1 MNDAVLKKIFE
12 KIGLE
17 STTELSDCSVENVY
31 FGEKSKCIELDLSFE
46 NVPPIYP
53 LYRMNKALKEGL
65 VQIGACKKVLINYD
79 YKNKVINEE
88 HLKTFYE
95 FTIEKLAEKKFIFQ
109 TLINFQTNFFENK
122 ILVYIGDEK
131 EVESVNQLLSVVN
144 ASFCALGINFVKI
157 NAILNESVESIKQH
171 ITDSFTTDLSTA
183 IINSKNK
190 PKDKTE
196 EKEKTYKP
204 VKNKSNLN
212 GKPVSIATVPS
223 SENELVDYK
232 QKYNS
237 LYFLIEGVIR
247 TSNINVTASGYRIYE
262 GTVVDDTSSI
272 KIKTFISE
280 SRGESEEFYR
290 KRASADNKVRVYGL
304 AAYDNF
310 SRDVVIKIFEIISYG
325 EYKEEEVFK
334 DDAPIKRVEL
344 HAHSKMTFL
353 DSVLSIKSYV
363 QRAKQYGHTAIA
375 LTDKNTVQGLGD
387 LNSLATKA
395 KIKPIFGIEAYYV
408 NEKNLNPAFTDEDIP
423 LKDAVYTVLDFETT
437 GINTTYNEIIEIGAA
452 KVYRGEIID
461 KFSTFINPRRNIPA
475 HITKLTTITNDDVRN
490 APFIEEVLP
499 KFMEFIKGTI
509 LVAQNANFDI
519 GQLKHNIKKLNYEY
533 ENYPVIDTMQIG
545 RAKYSHLMKRFNL
558 EELCKAFNV
567 VLETHHRAID
577 DSIATA
583 EIFIKMLND
592 LANDGITNYNQINN
606 IVDVNTMLKFTRPTH
621 ITMLA
626 LNRKGLVNINR
637 MVSDAHTNHIAKT
650 PKFVRSVI
658 DKHRE
663 GILIGSGCL
672 NGEIFETALNKDYED
687 ILKLIDFY
695 DFIEVQPLSCYSSLV
710 EKNNDEMTYE
720 KIRNVVKRIIK
731 AAGEKNKMVVATG
744 DVHELDP
751 KDTIFRN
758 IIYDKPLIG
767 GGIHEYNGLDKLP
780 KSHYRNTEEMLK
792 EFEYLG
798 TELAYEIVVTNSN
811 KIADQVEIYN
821 LFPEELFAP
830 GDDFMSKFGIPS
842 AIEDLKR
849 LTYETAKNT
858 YGDPLPQIIV
868 DRLNKELGS
877 IIKYKYGSIY
887 YIAYLLVKHSRDA
900 GYVVGSRGSVGSSL
914 VATFM
919 GITEV
924 NSLAP
929 HYVCPHCKFSAFKYT
944 KDELEKYTLKPEELE
959 LQEFLKE
966 YDSGLDLPKKICPIC
981 GKEMEGNGVNIPFE
995 TFLGF
1000 KGDKVPD
1007 IDLNFSGEYQARAH
1021 AFCREIFGVENT
1033 FRGGTIGTIA
1043 KRTAENYIKDYYVKR
1058 GKVLRNCEVE
1068 NMTENIMGIKRQTGQ
1083 HPGGI
1088 VVVPEGVDVNEVTP
1102 VQFPADDVTS
1112 DWKTTHIDYHKFE
1125 SNLLKLDILGHDD
1138 PTMMRYLMNFV
1149 DEHPEEFPFKTVEEI
1164 PLNDENVLKMFS
1176 GIDIL
1181 GVTYDQVLSKVGS
1194 TGLPEFGTNLTKE
1207 MCYEI
1212 KPSNISDLIR
1222 ISGLSHGTMV
1232 WNGNEREYFLGKKPG
1247 VPAIPIKN
1255 LICCRD
1261 DIMETLIEAGLPSQ
1275 NAFKIME
1282 SVRKGR
1288 GVDAENEA
1296 LMRKYDVPE
1305 WYIQICKDIQ
1315 YLFPKAHATAYV
1327 IMALRIAWFKYY
1339 KPLYFYSGFFSKRT
1353 DFFEVQTLQGGYE
1366 AVRARTEELEAKYGN
1381 LELSEDDESQA
1392 KVAKGDSGGGS
1403 VVKQKKLLV
1412 GLKVALEMMA
1422 RGYGFIGVNINKSDA
1437 LNFKI
1442 EGNNL
1447 IIPFKAID
1455 SFGENTANSIVQ
1467 KRGDAPF
1474 TSINDAIRR
1483 GHISPSL
1490 HDKLAQVGA
1499 FDGLPKEDKL
1509 GIFKYIDDKK
1519 D

>member
-1 MNDAVLKKIFE
+1 MKDVVLNKLFQLIGFKGEEALDECKVTNVSFVE
-12 KIGLE
+12 KTRTLE
-17 STTELSDCSVENVY
+17 IN
-31 FGEKSKCIELDLSFE
+31 LSFT
-46 NVPPIYP
+46 NIPPVQS

-65 VQIGACKKVLINYD
+65 VSIKAAKKVIINYD
-79 YKNKVINEE
+79 YNVKVLNETV
-88 HLKTFYE
+88 LKEYYE
-95 FTIEKLAEKKFIFQ
+95 FIIAKLSEKNFIYNSLLKFTCEYTENYIRVLVGD
-109 TLINFQTNFFENK
+109 TLEMDSINAM
-122 ILVYIGDEK
+122 LM
-131 EVESVNQLLSVVN
+131 LVN
-144 ASFCALGINFVKI
+144 ASFCALGIDFISIK
-157 NAILNESVESIKQH
+157 AILNEKIDSIKKK
-171 ITDSFTTDLSTA
+171 IEDSFEGDLNDA
-183 IINSKNK
+183 ISKNNSKPAK
-190 PKDKTE
+190 KEDKET
-196 EKEKTYKP
+196 TYKP

-212 GKPVSIATVPS
+212 GKPFDISLVPS
-223 SENELVDYK
+223 TENELVEYK
-232 QKYNS
+232 QKYGS
-237 LYFLIEGVIR
+237 LYFLIEGVVKS
-247 TSNINVTASGYRIYE
+247 SNITVTPSSYRIYE
-262 GTVVDDTSSI
+262 GTVVDKSGSI
-272 KIKTFISE
+272 KIKTFITE
-280 SRGESEEFYR
+280 GRGESEEFYR
-290 KRASADNKVRVYGL
+290 KRASANNKVRAYGL
-304 AAYDNF
+304 AAYDTY

-325 EYKEEEVFK
+325 EFVEEAEYS
-334 DDAPIKRVEL
+334 DNAHIKRVEL

-353 DSVLSIKSYV
+353 DSVLSIEDYV
-363 QRAKQYGHTAIA
+363 KRAKQYGHKAIA
-375 LTDKNTVQGLGD
+375 LTDKNTVQGLGE
-387 LNSLATKA
+387 LNSLTKKA
-395 KIKPIFGIEAYYV
+395 KIKPIYGIEAHYI
-408 NEKNLNPAFTDEDIP
+408 NEKDLNPAFSNEDID
-423 LKDAVYTVLDFETT
+423 LRDAYYTVLDFETT
-437 GINTTYNEIIEIGAA
+437 GINTTYNEIIEIGAV
-452 KVYRGEIID
+452 KVYKGKIID
-461 KFSTFINPRRNIPA
+461 QFSTFVNPRRNISQT
-475 HITKLTTITNDDVRN
+475 ITNLTTITNDDVRN
-490 APFIEEVLP
+490 APFIEDLMP
-499 KFMEFIKGTI
+499 KFLEFIRGTI
-509 LVAQNANFDI
+509 IVAQNAKFDI
-519 GQLKHNIKKLNYEY
+519 GHLKRNVKRLNYEY

-545 RAKYSHLMKRFNL
+545 RARYSHIIKKFNL

-567 VLETHHRAID
+567 TLETHHRAIED
-577 DSIATA
+577 TIATA
-583 EIFIKMLND
+583 EIFIKMLED
-592 LANDGITNYNQINN
+592 LINDGITNYNQINS
-606 IVDVNTMLKFTRPTH
+606 IVEVKSMIKHIFRPSH

-626 LNRKGLVNINR
+626 LNRTGLVNINR
-637 MVSDAHTNHIAKT
+637 LVSDAHTNHIAKT
-650 PKFVRSVI
+650 PRFMRSVI
-658 DKHRE
+658 EKHRE
-663 GILIGSGCL
+663 GIIIGSGCV
-672 NGEIFETALNKDYED
+672 NGEVFETALNKEYDD
-687 ILKLIDFY
+687 LLPLIDFY
-695 DFIEVQPLSCYSSLV
+695 DYIELQPLSCYSALV
-710 EKNNDEMTYE
+710 EKSNDEMTFD
-720 KIRNVVKRIIK
+720 KIKNAINRIVK
-731 AAGEKNKMVVATG
+731 AAKEKGKIIVATG

-751 KDTIFRN
+751 EHTIYRS

-767 GGIHEYNGLDKLP
+767 GGIHDYSGLKNLP

-792 EFEYLG
+792 EFEFLG
-798 TELAYEIVVTNSN
+798 AELAYEIVVTNTN
-811 KIADQVEIYN
+811 KIADMVETYD
-821 LFPEELFAP
+821 LFPDKLFAP
-830 GDDFMSKFGIPS
+830 GDDFMSKFGVPS

-849 LTYETAKNT
+849 ITYETAKAR
-858 YGDPLPQIIV
+858 YGENLPQIIL
-868 DRLNKELGS
+868 DRLDKELGS

-919 GITEV
+919 KITEV

-944 KDELEKYTLKPEELE
+944 KDELEKYTLSKEEAD
-959 LQEFLKE
+959 LQEFLQD
-966 YDSGLDLPKKICPIC
+966 YDSGLDLPKKKCPIC
-981 GKEMEGNGVNIPFE
+981 GEVMEGDGVNIPFE

-1058 GKVLRNCEVE
+1058 NKVLRNCEVE

-1088 VVVPEGVDVNEVTP
+1088 VVVPEGVDINEVTP

-1125 SNLLKLDILGHDD
+1125 ANLLKLDILGHDD
-1138 PTMMRYLMNFV
+1138 PTMMKYLMNFV
-1149 DEHPEEFPFKTVEEI
+1149 EEHPEEFPFSKVEDI
-1164 PLNDENVLKMFS
+1164 PLNDENVLKMFQ

-1194 TGLPEFGTNLTKE
+1194 TGLPEFGTNLTKD

-1232 WNGNEREYFLGKKPG
+1232 WNGNEREYFLGKKEG

-1261 DIMETLIEAGLPSQ
+1261 DIMETLIAAGLPSQ

-1288 GVDAENEA
+1288 GVDPDNEA
-1296 LMRKYDVPE
+1296 LMRKYNVPE

-1366 AVRARTEELEAKYGN
+1366 AVKARAEELEAKYGN
-1381 LELSEDDESQA
+1381 LELSDDEEAPVKQ
-1392 KVAKGDSGGGS
+1392 VKGDTGGGS

-1437 LNFKI
+1437 VNFKV

-1455 SFGENTANSIVQ
+1455 SFGENTAKAIVE
-1467 KRGDAPF
+1467 KRGGTPF
-1474 TSINDAIRR
+1474 TSINEAMRR
-1483 GHISPSL
+1483 GHISNSL

-1509 GIFKYIDDKK
+1509 GIFQFIDDKK
-1519 D
+1519 E